1 MFDTKI
7 ALVLRE
13 DLAVWQKLNVSAFLT
28 SGILGT
34 NSKLI
39 GQSYA
44 DADGNIYAPLI
55 IQPVVVLSASESE
68 IQRTYSRAMSRD
80 ANLAI
85 YIEDMFQ
92 TDHDAANRAAV
103 SLYKSDDLNLVGIAM
118 REDKKIV
125 DKITKG
131 LKLHT

>member
-7 ALVLRE
+7 AIVLRE

-28 SGILGT
+28 SGILGA
-34 NSKLI
+34 NKELL
-39 GQSYA
+39 GEPYA
-44 DADGNIYAPLI
+44 DADGNTYAPLI
-55 IQPVVVLSASESE
+55 IQPVVVLGASESE

-80 ANLAI
+80 VHLAI
-85 YIEDMFQ
+85 YIEDMFK
-92 TDHDAANRAAV
+92 TGHDAANRAV
-103 SLYKSDDLNLVGIAM
+103 VGLHKSDALNLVGLAM
-118 REDKKIV
+118 RDDKQTV

>member
-28 SGILGT
+28 SGVLGA
-34 NSKLI
+34 NSELL
-39 GQSYA
+39 GQPYA
-44 DADGNIYAPLI
+44 DADGNSYAPLI
-55 IQPVVVLSASESE
+55 IQPVVVLSASKSE

-85 YIEDMFQ
+85 YIEEMFK
-92 TDHDAANRAAV
+92 TGHDAANRAAV
-103 SLYKSDDLNLVGIAM
+103 SLHKSESLNLVGIAM

>member
-13 DLAVWQKLNVSAFLT
+13 DLAVWQKLNVSVFLT
-28 SGILGT
+28 SGILGA

-39 GQSYA
+39 GQPYA
-44 DADGNIYAPLI
+44 DADGNTYAALI

-68 IQRTYSRAMSRD
+68 IQRTYFRAMSRD

-85 YIEDMFQ
+85 YIEDMFK
-92 TDHDAANRAAV
+92 TGHDAANRASV
-103 SLYKSDDLNLVGIAM
+103 SLYKSDALNLVGIAM

>member
-7 ALVLRE
+7 ALVLLE

-28 SGILGT
+28 SGILGANET
-34 NSKLI
+34 LL
-39 GQSYA
+39 GEPYA
-44 DADGNIYAPLI
+44 DADGNTYAPLI
-55 IQPVVVLSASESE
+55 IQPIVVLSASESE
-68 IQRTYSRAMSRD
+68 IQRTYARAMGRD
-80 ANLAI
+80 VKLAI
-85 YIEDMFQ
+85 YIEDMFR
-92 TDHDAANRAAV
+92 TGHDAANRAAV
-103 SLYKSDDLNLVGIAM
+103 NLYKSDDLNLVGIAM

>member
-1 MFDTKI
+1 VFDTKI

-13 DLAVWQKLNVSAFLT
+13 DLAVWQKLNVTAFLT

-34 NSKLI
+34 NNRLI
-39 GQSYA
+39 GLPYA
-44 DADGNIYAPLI
+44 DADGNTYAPLI

-68 IQRTYSRAMSRD
+68 IRRAYSRAMGRD

-85 YIEDMFQ
+85 YIEDMFE
-92 TDHDAANRAAV
+92 TGHDAANRAAV
-103 SLYKSDDLNLVGIAM
+103 SLHKSDALNLVGIAM